1 VHRGFKLTHRH
12 DSNGCCS
19 REFLLA
25 PIQQASGG
33 SALFRRDHL
42 SKKHKP
48 LIPSILSKID

>member
-1 VHRGFKLTHRH
+1 VHGSLELTDRH
-12 DSNGCCS
+12 DSDGCFIGK
-19 REFLLA
+19 FLLA

-42 SKKHKP
+42 SKIHKP